1 MEPRWLSYLDAH
13 IARGM
18 VATEAESAD
27 TLSWLLKLEPEQRW
41 CLLLRRDPCLKRLV
55 ADDYRRILTLMVE
68 LEADALSEA
77 SSSTEP
83 CVDPG
88 SLPSSEHRFMIA
100 SPHQEQESNLGR
112 RSIARSR
119 TTPWILTALTLVGAA
134 AGLWLFVQQ
143 EGHRVQALAQTT
155 AALQGDVERRL
166 TELDQ
171 VQRQVIAGVRDMDR
185 QRRATQSLLALS
197 DLSEKLAA
205 GQPFASELTA
215 LEAVWSEPAQ
225 LDFLKPLAEQGIA
238 TPATLVAEL
247 IRLNE
252 TLDQRNSTRFAR
264 RAPYGATSAYPYA
277 TYPAFAATGV
287 QQQARSQ
294 AGTKA
299 LEQARAGNWQ
309 AAIDTLRQRG
319 DTLYRD
325 WIERVG
331 RWLATYRQVAD
342 LRQRLWS
349 WGSADL
355 AASTSQTALSF
366 PP

>member
-77 SSSTEP
+77 STSTEP

-100 SPHQEQESNLGR
+100 PLHQEQESSLGR
-112 RSIARSR
+112 RSTARLR
-119 TTPWILTALTLVGAA
+119 PTPWILTALTLVGAA
-134 AGLWLFVQQ
+134 AGLWLFVQH
-143 EGHRVQALAQTT
+143 EGHRVQDLAQTT
-155 AALQGDVERRL
+155 VALQGNVERRL

-171 VQRQVIAGVRDMDR
+171 VHRQVVAAVRDIDR
-185 QRRATQSLLALS
+185 QRHATQSLLALS
-197 DLSEKLAA
+197 DLSEKLTA
-205 GQPFASELTA
+205 GQPFVSELA
-215 LEAVWSEPAQ
+215 GLEAVWSEPAQ
-225 LDFLKPLAEQGIA
+225 LEFLKPLAEQGIA
-238 TPATLVAEL
+238 TPATLISEL
-247 IRLNE
+247 TRLNE
-252 TLDQRNSTRFAR
+252 TLDQRNSVRFDR
-264 RAPYGATSAYPYA
+264 RTPYGPASAYPY
-277 TYPAFAATGV
+277 YPAFAATGV
-287 QQQARSQ
+287 QQARSQ

-299 LEQARAGNWQ
+299 LEQARAGHWQ
-309 AAIDTLRQRG
+309 AAIDILRKHG
-319 DTLYRD
+319 DSVYRD

-331 RWLATYRQVAD
+331 RWLATYRQLAD
-342 LRQRLWS
+342 LRQRVWS
-349 WGSADL
+349 RGSDGL
-355 AASTSQTALSF
+355 AASTSRTATS
-366 PP
+366 PPP

>member
-77 SSSTEP
+77 SASTEP

-88 SLPSSEHRFMIA
+88 SVPALEHRFMIA
-100 SPHQEQESNLGR
+100 PSHQEQESILGR
-112 RSIARSR
+112 RSNARSR
-119 TTPWILTALTLVGAA
+119 PTPWILTVLTLVGSA
-134 AGLWLFVQQ
+134 AGLWLFVQH
-143 EGHRVQALAQTT
+143 EGHRVEALADTT
-155 AALQGDVERRL
+155 VALQGNVERRL
-166 TELDQ
+166 TDLDQ
-171 VQRQVIAGVRDMDR
+171 VHRQVLAGMRDIDR
-185 QRRATQSLLALS
+185 QRYATQSFLVLS
-197 DLSEKLAA
+197 DLSEKLTA
-205 GQPFASELTA
+205 GQPFVSELTA

-238 TPATLVAEL
+238 TAATLISEL
-247 IRLNE
+247 SRLSA
-252 TLDQRNSTRFAR
+252 TLDQRNSARFDR
-264 RAPYGATSAYPYA
+264 RNPYGPASAYPYA
-277 TYPAFAATGV
+277 TYPVFAATGV
-287 QQQARSQ
+287 QQARSQ

-299 LEQARAGNWQ
+299 LEQAREGKWQ
-309 AAIDTLRQRG
+309 VAIDTLRKSG
-319 DTLYRD
+319 DSVYRD

-331 RWLATYRQVAD
+331 RWLVTYRQVAD
-342 LRQRLWS
+342 LRQSVWS
-349 WGSADL
+349 RGTANL
-355 AASTSQTALSF
+355 AISTSQTAIST